1 MVPYSYGRSSGLRG
15 PADSSPEWL
24 APRRRG
30 LARDPFLAVVAVM
43 LGGEALAPVRTRLMK
58 PADVLAEPGEPM
70 RVVYAVLSG
79 RLGVFQTGS
88 AMAPG
93 RPRLRE
99 VLGPGQRAGEAH
111 LLGERR
117 APTDFRLQCLTG
129 GLVAVIDAD
138 LYWSWCRRPEVAL
151 PVLRE
156 LAEQARARERLR
168 MSWLEL
174 DVTAR
179 LAALLLDLHERF
191 GDGRVAGGLSQS
203 QLGDLIGA
211 RRETVNRACRALQAE
226 GLIQDGPRGMVLRAL
241 PGLAARAG
249 RTLGD
254 ELQER
259 RAVS

>member
-1 MVPYSYGRSSGLRG
+1 MVPYLS
-15 PADSSPEWL
+15 ADSSPNRWE
-24 APRRRG
+24 PRRRG

-58 PADVLAEPGEPM
+58 PADVLAEAGEPM

-79 RLGVFQTGS
+79 RLGVLQTGP
-88 AMAPG
+88 AAAPG

-99 VLGPGQRAGEAH
+99 VLGPGQRSGEAH
-111 LLGERR
+111 LLGSRH
-117 APTDFRLQCLTG
+117 APTDFTLQCLTG
-129 GLVAVIDAD
+129 GLVAVVDAD
-138 LYWSWCRRPEVAL
+138 LYWEWCQRPEVAL

-156 LAEQARARERLR
+156 LTEQARARERLR

-191 GDGRVAGGLSQS
+191 GDTAVAGGLSQA

-211 RRETVNRACRALQAE
+211 RRETVNRASRGLQAE
-226 GLIQDGPRGMVLRAL
+226 GLVQDGSRGLELRDVQ
-241 PGLAARAG
+241 GLAARAG
-249 RTLGD
+249 RTVGD
-254 ELQER
+254 ELQDH

>member
-1 MVPYSYGRSSGLRG
+1 MVPYSYDHSFGLGG
-15 PADSSPEWL
+15 PEDSSPERS

-30 LARDPFLAVVAVM
+30 LTRDPFLAVVAVM

-79 RLGVFQTGS
+79 RLGLFQSGPAS
-88 AMAPG
+88 VPG

-111 LLGERR
+111 LLADRHG
-117 APTDFRLQCLTG
+117 PTDFRLQCLSG
-129 GLVAVIDAD
+129 GLVAVIDAG

-156 LAEQARARERLR
+156 LAHQARARERLR
-168 MSWLEL
+168 LSWLEL
-174 DVTAR
+174 DMTAR
-179 LAALLLDLHERF
+179 LAAVLLDLHERF
-191 GDGRVAGGLSQS
+191 DDGRVALGLSQS

-211 RRETVNRACRALQAE
+211 RRETVNRASRALQAE
-226 GLIQDGPRGMVLRAL
+226 GLVRGGWTV
-241 PGLAARAG
+241 AG
-249 RTLGD
+249 
-254 ELQER
+254 ELQDR

>member
-1 MVPYSYGRSSGLRG
+1 
-15 PADSSPEWL
+15 
-24 APRRRG
+24 
-30 LARDPFLAVVAVM
+30 M

-58 PADVLAEPGEPM
+58 PSDVLSEPGEPM

-79 RLGVFQTGS
+79 RLGVFQSGPG
-88 AMAPG
+88 AEPG

-111 LLGERR
+111 LLAARR
-117 APTDFRLQCLTG
+117 APTNFSLQCLTA

-156 LAEQARARERLR
+156 LADQARARERLR
-168 MSWLEL
+168 LSWLEL

-191 GDGRVAGGLSQS
+191 GDLHVAPGLSQS

-211 RRETVNRACRALQAE
+211 RRETVNRASRALQVE
-226 GLIQDGPRGMVLRAL
+226 GLVQDGPRGTVLRDVQ
-241 PGLAARAG
+241 GLAARAG
-249 RTLGD
+249 RTAGD
-254 ELQER
+254 ELQDH